1 MMLKVLRISGQSLTP
16 EYQEGDYVVVAS
28 FWRRPVPGDLIV
40 FRNEK
45 HGTMIKK
52 LKAISADENGYFVI
66 GSHPRS
72 IDSRQFGPVG
82 RQDVF
87 GRVIW
92 HIRSS

>member
-28 FWRRPVPGDLIV
+28 FWRRPSPGDVII

-52 LKAISADENGYFVI
+52 LAAIASDENRYFVI

-72 IDSRQFGPVG
+72 IDSHRFGPVD
-82 RQDVF
+82 RKDVI